1 MNFKNILIVILIV
14 VVLAVLGT
22 IVFSQVNSDI
32 DTQINF
38 LSGNAL
44 NSGDNVTF
52 ELKDVQGNPLANENV
67 NIKYTK
73 DNQTQTFTITT
84 DSEGRGYLTLDGEEA
99 GICTVIVNFEGD
111 DKYNPSSATQSI
123 TIGDVTVESAS
134 QDTYYDS
141 SSSAGSSS
149 DSSSDDSSSDSS
161 SSDELNYDSDLNL
174 YYDNDGVIK
183 GGQNDGQSYEYIK
196 NNPPEVDENGNLN

>member
-1 MNFKNILIVILIV
+1 MNFKNILIVILIII
-14 VVLAVLGT
+14 VLAILGT
-22 IVFSQVNSDI
+22 VVFSQINSDI
-32 DTQINF
+32 DTQISF
-38 LSGNAL
+38 LSGTAL

-52 ELKDVQGNPLANENV
+52 DLKDAQGNPLANKNV

-84 DSEGRGYLTLDGEEA
+84 DSQGRGYLTLEGEEV

-111 DKYNPSSATQSI
+111 EKYNPSSATQSI
-123 TIGDVTVESAS
+123 TIGEVTVESAG
-134 QDTYYDS
+134 QDTNYDS
-141 SSSAGSSS
+141 SSSTTSSS
-149 DSSSDDSSSDSS
+149 DSNSDDSSS

-174 YYDNDGVIK
+174 YYDNNGVIK